1 MAISRL
7 VTEPSLSGTENSA
20 VSARD
25 AGPAATTPATAM
37 TIQKTTTV
45 RLWERTQ
52 RVREDMEP
60 SLPAGRAAAYRECP

>member
-20 VSARD
+20 VSARV
-25 AGPAATTPATAM
+25 AGPAETTPATAM

-52 RVREDMEP
+52 RVREDMRR
-60 SLPAGRAAAYRECP
+60 SLAAASGAAYRECP